1 MTKIE
6 FIIERIR
13 PRRKPQGI
21 AAALLPFET
30 TGEIAAR
37 LGYKGSDER

>member
-21 AAALLPFET
+21 AALLPFEA